1 MVVRM
6 GPCVRPGCRC
16 VHGASP
22 WWAWHTAH
30 NCTPIQNLH
39 NYSQRAGA
47 RCLNLKNAVTSLKSG
62 CSPILEW
69 HWRRANAVRT
79 ALIGSGSL
87 ASHPGTAFR
96 PPAAALRSRLGRAM
110 SNQCPQQP
118 APCAGELQTSPPVGR
133 QSRTRQAR
141 CQETSTLLG
150 EPCTPF
156 CYQAYVHA
164 GLHEAVNL
172 ISFNLAQMYK
182 PIKLF
187 IL

>member
-30 NCTPIQNLH
+30 NCTSIQYLH

-69 HWRRANAVRT
+69 HCGDIRLGLADAAILDLYDARARAADADAVGVPRVACDLEAIEIRLVEFDWRREYRRQNGAWILVPVEGFVNTMRIV
-79 ALIGSGSL
+79 
-87 ASHPGTAFR
+87 PGKET
-96 PPAAALRSRLGRAM
+96 P
-110 SNQCPQQP
+110 
-118 APCAGELQTSPPVGR
+118 EL
-133 QSRTRQAR
+133 
-141 CQETSTLLG
+141 
-150 EPCTPF
+150 
-156 CYQAYVHA
+156 
-164 GLHEAVNL
+164 
-172 ISFNLAQMYK
+172 
-182 PIKLF
+182 
-187 IL
+187 